1 LVKFVTEKSGYSL
14 QRTMLVFDS
23 IAKTMAIL
31 AREELA
37 PEERAKIRRELELLT
52 RELASLDGLVNCF
65 HFYSS
70 DR

>member
-1 LVKFVTEKSGYSL
+1 
-14 QRTMLVFDS
+14 MLVFDS